1 MRNATPSLLELNVA
15 FSWLVEKQAIYHS
28 RPPLDSF
35 GFGNKF
41 VSFTDKLVFRARDF
55 VRVAPFVGKKF
66 PAPPRL
72 APGEFFQVRNGADAR
87 IDLEYD
93 RPASHGELS
102 FPGLRRRRQRFPRRQ
117 IPARESVAI
126 EMP

>member
-35 GFGNKF
+35 AFGNKF

-66 PAPPRL
+66 PAC
-72 APGEFFQVRNGADAR
+72 AAAASV
-87 IDLEYD
+87 
-93 RPASHGELS
+93 SHGV
-102 FPGLRRRRQRFPRRQ
+102 RFQ
-117 IPARESVAI
+117 PAKVWR
-126 EMP
+126 